1 MKTKVLPVALA
12 NLPNS
17 VKTLTRFRQFQKGL
31 GHTFNDQALL
41 QRALTHRSY
50 INENPDD
57 ALEDNERLE
66 FLGDAVLD
74 FITGLLLYNRYPEMP
89 EGRMTSMRAAL
100 VRTETLARLASYLGV
115 GDVLLLGKGE
125 EEHGGRARPANLCA
139 AFEALAGAIYLD
151 QDIAAVRKVVEPHF
165 IPAADAI
172 LARDMDRDAKSQF
185 QEWSQ
190 AQLGQTPRYQ
200 TIRAEGPDHN
210 KRFTVQV
217 TCDGKLYG
225 KGAGHSKQDAAQR
238 AARQALKR
246 VLADG

>member
-1 MKTKVLPVALA
+1 
-12 NLPNS
+12 
-17 VKTLTRFRQFQKGL
+17 L
-31 GHTFNDQALL
+31 GYTFNDQALL

-50 INENPDD
+50 INENQDD

-89 EGRMTSMRAAL
+89 EGRMTSMRSAL

-115 GDVLLLGKGE
+115 GEVLRLGKGE
-125 EEHGGRARPANLCA
+125 EEHGGRARQANLCA

-151 QDIAAVRKVVEPHF
+151 QGITAVRKVVEPYF

-190 AQLGQTPRYQ
+190 ARLGHTPRYQ
-200 TIRAEGPDHN
+200 TIRTEGPDHN

-217 TCDGKLYG
+217 TCDGKSYG
-225 KGAGHSKQDAAQR
+225 KGTGHSKQDAAQR

-246 VLADG
+246 VQANE

>member
-1 MKTKVLPVALA
+1 M
-12 NLPNS
+12 S
-17 VKTLTRFRQFQKGL
+17 TLKRFQKEL
-31 GHTFNDQALL
+31 NYTFDDLALL

-50 INENPDD
+50 INENPYD

-74 FITGLLLYNRYPEMP
+74 FVTGLLLYNRYPEMS

-115 GDVLLLGKGE
+115 GEVLRLGKGE
-125 EEHGGRARPANLCA
+125 EESGGRMRQANLCA

-151 QDIAAVRKVVEPHF
+151 QGMDAVRRVIKPHF

-172 LARDMDRDAKSQF
+172 LARDLDHDAKSML

-190 AQLGQTPRYQ
+190 ATLGHTPRYQ
-200 TIRAEGPDHN
+200 TILADGPDHD

-217 TCDGKLYG
+217 LINSQVYG
-225 KGAGHSKQDAAQR
+225 QGVGRSKQNAAQL
-238 AARQALKR
+238 AAKAALDKIT
-246 VLADG
+246 AAHEGE

>member
-1 MKTKVLPVALA
+1 MT
-12 NLPNS
+12 
-17 VKTLTRFRQFQKGL
+17 TLKQFQKDL
-31 GHTFNDQALL
+31 GYTFEDRALL

-50 INENPDD
+50 LNENPGD

-74 FITGLLLYNRYPEMP
+74 FVAGLMLYHRYPEMT

-115 GDVLLLGKGE
+115 GNVLRLGKGE
-125 EEHGGRARPANLCA
+125 EEHGGRTRPALLCA
-139 AFEALAGAIYLD
+139 AFEALVGAIYLD
-151 QDIAAVRKVVEPHF
+151 QGMKAVCRVVEPHF

-172 LARDMDRDAKSQF
+172 LARELDRDPKSAL

-190 AQLGQTPRYQ
+190 GTLGCTPRYE
-200 TIRAEGPDHN
+200 TIGEEGPDHK

-217 TCDGKLYG
+217 IIEDRALGLGTGP
-225 KGAGHSKQDAAQR
+225 SKQVAARKAAQN
-238 AARQALKR
+238 ALDKIE
-246 VLADG
+246 AET